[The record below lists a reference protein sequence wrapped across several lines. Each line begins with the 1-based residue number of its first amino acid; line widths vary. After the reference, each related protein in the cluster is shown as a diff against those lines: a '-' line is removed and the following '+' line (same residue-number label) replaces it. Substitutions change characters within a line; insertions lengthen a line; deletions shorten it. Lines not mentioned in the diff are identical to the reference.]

1 MGDYSN
7 NIRPNK
13 ISEILGQKHLIK
25 FLNKLVEKK
34 HVTSLLLFGKS
45 GIGKTSIAYA
55 LCKEWKI
62 SFSYFNS
69 ARGTKKEL
77 ENHIS
82 ISDVIIIDEIHRLNK
97 DKQDILLPVLERERI
112 SVIATTTENPYFT
125 VIPALR
131 SRMHV
136 LELVPLE
143 TNDITQGLWNIV
155 KKKIIDVNITKAL
168 VKKIAII
175 ANGDFRFAIN
185 SLNLIYRLYK
195 KAKITEKIIKIVLSS
210 PHFYSDKNS
219 VAHYDLLSAFHKSL
233 RGSNIDASLY
243 YLALLIKTGDLIGME
258 RRMLMATYEDI
269 GLANPNLTLRITS
282 ALENAK
288 KVGFPEAG
296 IILSYAVIEICKSN
310 KSNSSVVARNN
321 ALNLVEKEG
330 FLDIPKHLKDA
341 NYKSAKKLGS
351 GIGYK
356 YPHNYGGF
364 VKQQYLNEK
373 IKNKKIFKPNKND
386 KI

>member
-1 MGDYSN
+1 M
-7 NIRPNK
+7 
-13 ISEILGQKHLIK
+13 
-25 FLNKLVEKK
+25 
-34 HVTSLLLFGKS
+34 FGKS

-82 ISDVIIIDEIHRLNK
+82 ISNVIIIDEIHRLNK

-131 SRMHV
+131 SRMHI

-143 TNDITQGLWNIV
+143 TNDITKGLWNIV
-155 KKKIIDVNITKAL
+155 KKKIIDVNITKTL
-168 VKKIAII
+168 LKKIAII

-195 KAKITEKIIKIVLSS
+195 KTKITEKIIKIVLSS
-210 PHFYSDKNS
+210 SHFYSDKNS
-219 VAHYDLLSAFHKSL
+219 FAHYDLLSAFHKSL

-243 YLALLIKTGDLIGME
+243 YLALLIKTGDLIGTE

-296 IILSYAVIEICKSN
+296 IILSYAVIEICKSD

-330 FLDIPKHLKDA
+330 FLEIPKHLKDA

>member
-1 MGDYSN
+1 MSDFSI

-13 ISEILGQKHLIK
+13 ISEIIGQKHLIK
-25 FLNKLVEKK
+25 FLNKLVKKK
-34 HVTSLLLFGKS
+34 HIISLLLYGKP
-45 GIGKTSIAYA
+45 GVGKTSIAYS

-77 ENHIS
+77 ENHIN

-112 SVIATTTENPYFT
+112 SIIATTTENPYFT

-131 SRMHV
+131 SRMHI
-136 LELVPLE
+136 LELLPL
-143 TNDITQGLWNIV
+143 NSKDITSGLWNIV
-155 KKKIIDVNITKAL
+155 KNKIIDVNITKNL
-168 VKKIAII
+168 LKKIAII

-185 SLNLIYRLYK
+185 SLNLIYKLYK
-195 KAKITEKIIKIVLSS
+195 KSKITEKIIKIVLSS

-219 VAHYDLLSAFHKSL
+219 DGHFDLLSAFHKSL
-233 RGSNIDASLY
+233 RGSDIDASLY
-243 YLALLIKTGDLIGME
+243 YLAFLIKSGDLIGME
-258 RRMLMATYEDI
+258 RRMLMVTYEDI
-269 GLANPNLTLRITS
+269 GLANPNLTIRITN

-296 IILSYAVIEICKSN
+296 IILSYAVIEICKSD

-321 ALNLVEKEG
+321 ALNLIKEEG
-330 FLDIPKHLKDA
+330 VLDIPKHLKDA
-341 NYKSAKKLGS
+341 NYKSAKMLKN
-351 GIGYK
+351 GIDYK
-356 YPHNYGGF
+356 YPHNYGGY
-364 VKQQYLNEK
+364 VKQQYLNDK

>member
-1 MGDYSN
+1 MSDYSN

-131 SRMHV
+131 SRMHI

-143 TNDITQGLWNIV
+143 TNDITKGLWNIV
-155 KKKIIDVNITKAL
+155 KKKIIDVNITKTL
-168 VKKIAII
+168 LKKIAII

-195 KAKITEKIIKIVLSS
+195 KTKITEKIIKIVLSS
-210 PHFYSDKNS
+210 PHFYSDKNG

-269 GLANPNLTLRITS
+269 GLANPNLTLRITC

-330 FLDIPKHLKDA
+330 FLEIPKHLKDA